1 MSYVPTFSLFAALQW
16 HQHGTYSFTNL
27 TSTYHMSFCI
37 RLNFSIVHLTLL
49 CNEIG
54 TMMGGRS
61 QVGAHQVGVL
71 TGGRNHQVGL
81 VVARQ
86 KKNGMMMD
94 GTNLMTSG
102 KVVVRGGTSQKRPSG
117 VRMWFLASLARL
129 RAVV

>member
-1 MSYVPTFSLFAALQW
+1 
-16 HQHGTYSFTNL
+16 
-27 TSTYHMSFCI
+27 MSFCI

-61 QVGAHQVGVL
+61 QVGAHQVGAHQVGVL

-86 KKNGMMMD
+86 KKIGMMMD